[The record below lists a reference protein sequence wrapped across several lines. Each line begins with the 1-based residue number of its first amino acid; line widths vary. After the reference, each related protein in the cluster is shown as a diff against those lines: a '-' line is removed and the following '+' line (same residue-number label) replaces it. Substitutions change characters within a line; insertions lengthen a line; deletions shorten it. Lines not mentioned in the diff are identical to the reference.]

1 MKPCKCSFL
10 ALAAMAT
17 LLLVPGHTDAQ
28 NDMPAAR
35 ALFQTTRWLNPVD
48 FSHDASIAA
57 SPIKDESGGL
67 VFLQFSAPQGGSL
80 NASTLTP
87 DGYNIK
93 KVLVCSNQNKPIAGL
108 TVSLSTDAPNRLPIQ
123 LPFERMS
130 SPPTGCALY
139 ATGTGSD
146 DWGQAGQT
154 LDAKYYKRLEIR
166 LPPSNIPADIEAV
179 GLRLQAAAP
188 NRPRTPPPQWRPAH
202 QDDLGDVYISL
213 LAANPV
219 SPSGESRNR

>member
-17 LLLVPGHTDAQ
+17 LLLAGRSDAQ
-28 NDMPAAR
+28 NAASADR
-35 ALFQTTRWLNPVD
+35 ALFQTTRWLNPVE

-67 VFLQFSAPQGGSL
+67 VFLQFTAPQGGSL

-93 KVLVCSNQNKPIAGL
+93 KVLVCSNQNKPIVGL
-108 TVSLSTDAPNRLPIQ
+108 KVSLSTDAPNGVSIQ

-130 SPPTGCALY
+130 SPLTGCALY
-139 ATGTGSD
+139 ATVTGSD
-146 DWGQAGQT
+146 DWGLAGQA
-154 LDAKYYKRLEIR
+154 LDAKHFKRLEIR
-166 LPPSNIPADIEAV
+166 LPPSNLPADIEAV

-188 NRPRTPPPQWRPAH
+188 SGPRTLPRQWQPAH
-202 QDDLGDVYISL
+202 KDDLGDVYISL
-213 LAANPV
+213 LAANPG